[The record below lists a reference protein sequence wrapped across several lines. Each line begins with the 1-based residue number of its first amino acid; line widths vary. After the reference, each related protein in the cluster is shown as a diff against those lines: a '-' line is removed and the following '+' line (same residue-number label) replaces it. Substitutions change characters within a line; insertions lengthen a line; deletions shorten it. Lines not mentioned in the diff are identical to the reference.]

1 MSLQPTEFL
10 YSLLPVAYRLR
21 DTEQGEPLRALLGI
35 LENSRSALQQDIEQ
49 LYENWFIETCEDWVA
64 AYIGDLLGVHPLYPV
79 SSKTFSPRSY
89 IANTFVYRRGKG
101 TAATLEQ
108 LAADVTGWPAHVV
121 EFFRILATTE
131 YMNHLR
137 PEAIA
142 TISVRDPGPLELI
155 GGPFESAAR
164 VADMRPIA
172 SNRGKYNIPNLGI
185 FLWRLMSFPVIESV
199 ARPLV
204 SSDGRFHFHPMGF
217 DAPLFNQPQDKS
229 TGLAEEINVPGG
241 LRRLALYAELEARR
255 QAIADATSRSSV
267 YFGSQPVFSVWLDG
281 TLVPPEQV
289 AICNLSDNAAA
300 TDWNRPPTQKSYIPS
315 AGGAAVSLPIAL
327 SVDPVLGRIAL
338 PAGNNATKVKVS
350 YSYGFSGELGG
361 GPYDRNDSVE
371 EITRNFVQTW
381 QVGVSRDLPSIPH
394 LLFSNLADAVAEWNL
409 QKPGTTGLIA
419 IMDSETYP
427 ENLSGPDQI
436 QIPEGSKLFIVAADW
451 PRLRIH
457 GDAADSSL
465 TAVGVRPHVLAN
477 ISIDGTAAP
486 TDTPG
491 QLFLNGLWIEGS
503 VLVAAGNLGILNIQ
517 HSMIHTGSGG
527 LTIHAGSG
535 QSNATLQTALVRC
548 ITGPIVLPLGLAALS
563 LTDSIVA
570 SGVAGD
576 PDLPA
581 ITAPSGQAQIESCT
595 VLGSTSVQVLQ
606 AGNSIFTGIATAAR
620 RQIGCTRFCS
630 LASGSRTPRRYR
642 CQPDLALQN
651 VTDSQQRQVV
661 TMRLVPQFSSLDAG
675 QPAFAQLALTC
686 APELRTGADD
696 NAEMGAFRFLS
707 QPQRE
712 ANLRAN
718 LDEYLRFGLEAGLY
732 FVT

>member
-1 MSLQPTEFL
+1 MSLPPTEFL
-10 YSLLPVAYRLR
+10 YSLLPVAYKLR

-35 LENSRSALQQDIEQ
+35 LENTRSALQQDIEQ

-79 SSKTFSPRSY
+79 SAKTFSPRSY

-121 EFFRILATTE
+121 EFFEILATTQ

-155 GGPFESAAR
+155 GGPFESAGH

-185 FLWRLMSFPVIESV
+185 FLWRLMSFPVVQSV
-199 ARPLV
+199 ARALV
-204 SSDGRFHFHPMGF
+204 SNDGRFHFHPMGF
-217 DAPLFNQPQDKS
+217 DAPLFNQPQDKT
-229 TGLAEEINVPGG
+229 TGLAEEINVPGR
-241 LRRLALYAELEARR
+241 LRRLALYDELEARR
-255 QAIADATSRSSV
+255 QAIVDGASPPAV
-267 YFGSQPVFSVWLDG
+267 YFGSQPVLAVWLDG
-281 TLVPPEQV
+281 TPVPSEQV
-289 AICNLSDNAAA
+289 TICDLSDNAGG
-300 TDWNRPPTQKSYIPS
+300 TDWNRPPTQKSYTPS

-338 PAGNNATKVKVS
+338 PAGNTATKVKVS

-361 GPYDRNDSVE
+361 GPYDRSDSVQA
-371 EITRNFVQTW
+371 ITKNFVQFW
-381 QVGVSRDLPSIPH
+381 QVGVSRDLPPIPH
-394 LLFSNLADAVAEWNL
+394 LLFSTLADAVAEWNL

-427 ENLSGPDQI
+427 ENLSGPNQV
-436 QIPEGSKLFIVAADW
+436 QIPAGSKLLIVAADW
-451 PRLRIH
+451 PRLRVH

-465 TAVGVRPHVLAN
+465 SAVGVRPHVLAN
-477 ISIDGTAAP
+477 ISIDGTAGP
-486 TDTPG
+486 SDTAG
-491 QLFLNGLWIEGS
+491 QLFLNGLLIEGS
-503 VLVAAGNLGILNIQ
+503 LLVPAGNLGVLDIQ
-517 HSMIHTGSGG
+517 HSTIHTGSGG
-527 LTIHAGSG
+527 ITIQASSG
-535 QSNATLQTALVRC
+535 QPNATLQTTLTRC
-548 ITGPIVLPLGLAALS
+548 ITGPVVLPLGVAALS

-570 SGVAGD
+570 SGLAGG

-581 ITAPSGQAQIESCT
+581 ITAPSGQAQIESCS

-606 AGNSIFTGIATAAR
+606 ASNSIFTGVVTAAR
-620 RQIGCTRFCS
+620 RQIGCARFSS
-630 LASGSRTPRRYR
+630 LAAGSRTPRRYR

-651 VTDSQQRQVV
+651 VTDPQQRQAIA
-661 TMRLVPQFSSLDAG
+661 MRIVPQFSSLDVS

-696 NAEMGAFRFLS
+696 GAEMGAFHFLS

-712 ANLRAN
+712 ANLRSN